1 MSNDIKYKKYE
12 EQYKKSNIYWGIGIE
27 NEVYLEFSK
36 KNSVSKSFFIN
47 NHKKE
52 RYSVDYYTNYKKEF
66 QTQPFEKYFNNIIKK
81 KQENLEIIN
90 KIKGSDGIDE
100 LMIEIPILFNSHSF
114 EKTDVNNQPKTIYS
128 KENEPNPNFNG
139 KTFIEV
145 LKENNM
151 FFIDNQ
157 NWLFDGD
164 TIEFVNINFH
174 NKKLNDVIN
183 ELNICKKEFI
193 FNLNS
198 TIRDLN
204 FELFNDLGDLKIMEK
219 NHPFAVHMTNLKN
232 LSIFNN
238 GTLHYNITIPTELNE
253 EFKIKDMNKFIKDNS
268 KIIKLI
274 QWMEPFIIAIYGAKD
289 AFSEFDNSFSAA
301 SQRCAVSR
309 YIGIGTYDCNK
320 MEPGK
325 ILKKQLASLS
335 FTHLDYWWYNRYHEN
350 SAYNKL
356 DEIGMDINFNKHYNH
371 GIEIRFLDH
380 ISDTTNIYK
389 SFEFIIYL
397 IDYAL
402 DNDFIQYLETPV
414 YSRIWNNIVYSIMIN
429 GEKSELNI
437 EEINLLNYIF
447 NIKLETTIIK
457 DIYNDIHWILKNKY
471 SKITNINNNQNND
484 INNNKISYYK
494 KYIFEPIGKLSKNVL
509 ETETIQLGWQSLFL
523 SSQYNLINTFNN
535 ITIFETN

>member
-1 MSNDIKYKKYE
+1 MSIDKYKKYE

-36 KNSVSKSFFIN
+36 KNSVSKTFFIN

-52 RYSVDYYTNYKKEF
+52 RYSVDYYSNYKKEF
-66 QTQPFEKYFNNIIKK
+66 HITPFETYFNNIIKEK
-81 KQENLEIIN
+81 ESSYEIIN
-90 KIKGSDGIDE
+90 KIKGPDGIDE
-100 LMIEIPILFNSHSF
+100 LMIEVPILFNAHSF
-114 EKTDVNNQPKTIYS
+114 EKTDINNQPKTVYS
-128 KENEPNPNFNG
+128 KENEPNPNFSG

-145 LKENNM
+145 LKANNLY
-151 FFIDNQ
+151 FTENQ

-164 TIEFVNINFH
+164 TIEFINVNFH
-174 NKKLNDVIN
+174 NKKLFEVID
-183 ELNICKKEFI
+183 ELSQCKKEFI

-198 TIRDLN
+198 TIRDLGI
-204 FELFNDLGDLKIMEK
+204 ELFNDLGDLKIMEK

-238 GTLHYNITIPTELNE
+238 GTLHYNITIPTELDEN
-253 EFKIKDMNKFIKDNS
+253 FKIKEMNKFVKENS

-274 QWMEPFIIAIYGAKD
+274 QWMEPLIIAIYGSKD
-289 AFSEFDNSFSAA
+289 IFSNFDKRFSSA

-320 MEPGK
+320 METGK
-325 ILKKQLASLS
+325 ILKRSISSLPFAS
-335 FTHLDYWWYNRYHEN
+335 LDYWWYNRYYESN
-350 SAYNKL
+350 AYNKL

-380 ISDTTNIYK
+380 ISDTKLIYK

-402 DNDFIQYLETPV
+402 ENDFIHYLETPA

-429 GEKSELNI
+429 GPETILD
-437 EEINLLNYIF
+437 EEAINLLNYIF
-447 NIKLETTIIK
+447 NCKLENQISERK
-457 DIYNDIHWILKNKY
+457 VVSEVYNAIHSNLKKRF
-471 SKITNINNNQNND
+471 SKIE
-484 INNNKISYYK
+484 KISSSNYK
-494 KYIFEPIGKLSKNVL
+494 KYIFKPIGKISKNVL
-509 ETETIQLGWQSLFL
+509 EEEIIEQKWISNLFL
-523 SSQYNLINTFNN
+523 CGNNNLIDTFNN
-535 ITIFETN
+535 TTIFETD